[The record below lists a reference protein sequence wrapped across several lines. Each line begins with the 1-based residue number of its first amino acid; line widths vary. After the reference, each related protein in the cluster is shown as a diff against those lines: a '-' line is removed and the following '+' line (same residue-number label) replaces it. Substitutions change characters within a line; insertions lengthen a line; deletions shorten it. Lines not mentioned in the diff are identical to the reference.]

1 MHDAHSRTLQ
11 DTMSSTA
18 RASSV
23 PDMGH
28 GGAEA
33 HRCTLLPLD
42 NVFLALFIDSIE
54 LVLPLAKRDVRVHHH
69 PSTRVQYILRRSL
82 AQMII

>member
-1 MHDAHSRTLQ
+1 
-11 DTMSSTA
+11 MSSTA

-33 HRCTLLPLD
+33 HRYTLLRSD

-54 LVLPLAKRDVRVHHH
+54 LLLPVAKRDVRVHHH
-69 PSTRVQYILRRSL
+69 PGTGSNVSC
-82 AQMII
+82 ADP